1 LGYRVLIVDDSP
13 AMRSFV
19 RRIID
24 LSGFELS
31 ACYEASHGGEALD
44 VLREQWVDAILTDIN
59 MPVVDGEELLRRL
72 SSDDLLKSI
81 PAVVIST
88 DATRHRISQML
99 SLGARG
105 YVTKP
110 FHPEDLRAELERI
123 LGCPPVHGELQ
134 GQLNASVE
142 EVLEKMFFVSPP
154 ETPGDCTG
162 PGDKNLTARVPFE
175 GDSRGDLLL
184 SVSCPAARSIAAD
197 FLAVEPQELQDE
209 QISAVVCELANMIC
223 GSVLSRLESAATF
236 HLAPPQIV
244 PSSLASRSEEGAAIY
259 KVETFGGAL
268 TVALAMGIPA
278 CARAAK

>member
-1 LGYRVLIVDDSP
+1 MGYRVLIVDDSQ

-31 ACYEASHGGEALD
+31 ACYEASHGGEALE
-44 VLREQWVDAILTDIN
+44 VLRRQWVDAILTDIN

-72 SSDDLLKSI
+72 SADDLLKTI
-81 PAVVIST
+81 PVVVIST

-110 FHPEDLRAELERI
+110 FRPEDLRAELERI
-123 LGCPPVHGELQ
+123 LGCPAMDQELQ
-134 GQLNASVE
+134 QQLSSSVQ

-154 ETPGDCTG
+154 ETPGACSG
-162 PGDKNLTARVPFE
+162 PEDKSLTARVSFE
-175 GDSRGDLLL
+175 GDSRGELLM

-197 FLAVEPQELQDE
+197 FLAVEPRELQDE
-209 QISAVVCELANMIC
+209 QVSAVVCELANMIC

-244 PSSLASRSEEGAAIY
+244 PPSVAARNVEGAAIY
-259 KVETFGGAL
+259 KVGTFGGAL
-268 TVALAMGIPA
+268 TVALTMGIPA